1 MRADLVGL
9 DMRAEPGAEGLC
21 EFVHLCAVARKD
33 GAVDDESRGPE
44 RIEVLALV
52 LVDEVL
58 LLRLATDVVWS
69 AGLLGDEG
77 VCLRVFFCAHGGRAG
92 RGWGGGEERARTART
107 YCS

>member
-1 MRADLVGL
+1 MRF
-9 DMRAEPGAEGLC
+9 DMCAEPGVESLR
-21 EFVHLCAVARKD
+21 VLVQLCAVAGED
-33 GAVDDESRGPE
+33 SAVDDKGGGAEGVE
-44 RIEVLALV
+44 GLALV

-92 RGWGGGEERARTART
+92 RGRGGGEERARRART